1 MKEKKKMIKRQ
12 DLVNDILD
20 VYDYIDVLEM
30 ENERLKNAVPKIR
43 SAEKNV
49 SFIDVL
55 MIERGKKEIF
65 NYSISSWQK
74 VNCSYDEEANTY
86 NFTSYDKLLEKKISC
101 DRIPSS
107 MSFEDFA
114 TYFKTE
120 LLELYK
126 KEKEEA
132 LKEAKENE

>member
-1 MKEKKKMIKRQ
+1 MIKRQ

-30 ENERLKNAVPKIR
+30 ENERLQNNIPKT
-43 SAEKNV
+43 SNVEKNV
-49 SFIDVL
+49 SFIDEL

-86 NFTSYDKLLEKKISC
+86 NFTSYHKWLEKKISR

>member
-1 MKEKKKMIKRQ
+1 MIKRQ

-86 NFTSYDKLLEKKISC
+86 NFTSYDKWLEKKISC

>member
-1 MKEKKKMIKRQ
+1 MIKRQ

-49 SFIDVL
+49 SFIDKL

-65 NYSISSWQK
+65 NYSISSWYT
-74 VNCSYDEEANTY
+74 VDCNYDEEANTY
-86 NFTSYDKLLEKKISC
+86 NFTSYNKWLEKKISC

-120 LLELYK
+120 LLEMYK

>member
-1 MKEKKKMIKRQ
+1 MIKRQ

-30 ENERLKNAVPKIR
+30 ENERLQNAVPKTI

-49 SFIDVL
+49 SFIDKL

-65 NYSISSWQK
+65 RYSISPWQK
-74 VNCSYDEEANTY
+74 VNCNYDEEANTY
-86 NFTSYDKLLEKKISC
+86 NFTSYNKWLEKKVAC

-107 MSFEDFA
+107 MSFEDFV

-126 KEKEEA
+126 EEKEEA

>member
-1 MKEKKKMIKRQ
+1 MLKRQ
-12 DLVNDILD
+12 DLINDILD

-30 ENERLKNAVPKIR
+30 ENEKLQNAVPKIR

-49 SFIDVL
+49 SFIDKI

-65 NYSISSWQK
+65 RYSTLSWNK

-86 NFTSYDKLLEKKISC
+86 NCTSFDKWLEKKIAC
-101 DRIPSS
+101 DRIPSA

-126 KEKEEA
+126 EEKEEA

>member
-1 MKEKKKMIKRQ
+1 MIKRQ

-20 VYDYIDVLEM
+20 IYDYIDVLEM

-86 NFTSYDKLLEKKISC
+86 NFTSYDKWLEKKISC

>member
-1 MKEKKKMIKRQ
+1 MLKRQ
-12 DLVNDILD
+12 DLINDILD

-30 ENERLKNAVPKIR
+30 ENEKLKNAVPKIK
-43 SAEKNV
+43 SAEKNI
-49 SFIDVL
+49 SSIDKI
-55 MIERGKKEIF
+55 MIERGKQEIF
-65 NYSISSWQK
+65 RYSISSWEK

-86 NFTSYDKLLEKKISC
+86 NFTSYNKWLEKKVAC
-101 DRIPSS
+101 DRIPSA

-114 TYFKTE
+114 TYFKSE

-126 KEKEEA
+126 QEKEEA

>member
-1 MKEKKKMIKRQ
+1 MITRQ

-20 VYDYIDVLEM
+20 VYDYIDALEM

-74 VNCSYDEEANTY
+74 VNCGYDEEANTY
-86 NFTSYDKLLEKKISC
+86 NFTSYDKWLEKKISC

-107 MSFEDFA
+107 MSFEDFT

>member
-1 MKEKKKMIKRQ
+1 MIKRQ

-30 ENERLKNAVPKIR
+30 ENERLQNAVPKIKTK
-43 SAEKNV
+43 EKNV
-49 SFIDVL
+49 SFIDAL

-65 NYSISSWQK
+65 RYSISSWQK

-86 NFTSYDKLLEKKISC
+86 NFTSYNKWLEKKVAC

-107 MSFEDFA
+107 MSFEDFV

-126 KEKEEA
+126 EEKEEA
-132 LKEAKENE
+132 LKEAKENNE

>member
-1 MKEKKKMIKRQ
+1 MIKRQ